1 MTLEF
6 AGWIFEKML
15 KYQIS

>member
-1 MTLEF
+1 
-6 AGWIFEKML
+6 ML